1 MAEVT
6 TLCFEI
12 GTLPGLSSVLLQ
24 DRLVAC
30 KITFDL
36 RFKKSLGAGWLS
48 ELSTA
53 ALREEAG

>member
-1 MAEVT
+1 MHRWAHSSPILTAEVT

-36 RFKKSLGAGWLS
+36 RFKKSLGAG
-48 ELSTA
+48 
-53 ALREEAG
+53 